1 MFKEEN
7 DSEQPYNIIYGVIGS
22 GGLEMNYDDN
32 GWHDVGKLF
41 TPVNNI
47 LALEVLPSDANY
59 GWPSYATKLQLRQ
72 KDIPSNE
79 LVWDPFVLVISGM
92 ATSMENYLSP
102 APSTVYSPRFYY
114 FNETEVQVEI
124 PGQVSNMGLRSYT
137 VYPTDNPDDVIDS
150 KEGIGNTTQN
160 ITITLDKDIT
170 LALHYVTL
178 P

>member
-1 MFKEEN
+1 MFEEN
-7 DSEQPYNIIYGVIGS
+7 DSESYNIIYGVKDS

-32 GWHDVGKLF
+32 GWHDAGKVFLP
-41 TPVNNI
+41 TGDVLN
-47 LALEVLPSDANY
+47 LEVLPSDANY
-59 GWPSYATKLQLRQ
+59 GWSSYATKLQLRQ

-92 ATSMENYLSP
+92 ATPMENYLSP

-114 FNETEVQVEI
+114 FSETEVQVEI
-124 PGQVSNMGLRSYT
+124 PGQVSNMGLRSYK

-150 KEGIGNTTQN
+150 EEGIGNTTQN